1 MTGKALENANQQDA
15 NTYFG
20 NSDAEHLQHPAGVHP
35 ELEQAPQTPTTER
48 PPTIAEPPAANV
60 RSRPDRQQ
68 SIRLRRLRSPTV
80 PSRLPSIPS
89 LPNLGHEA
97 FDRSYRRRSSSEPHQ
112 APFPTGTPLAPLPS
126 VYEAPAVVAIPP
138 SPLSQ
143 ECDSVPARRCQTVQ
157 SNASGQALAEDCYNS
172 RIVDFLDVVGKRLL
186 SYFVAVVCHMP
197 PKKRI

>member
-1 MTGKALENANQQDA
+1 MTGKALENANQRDA

-20 NSDAEHLQHPAGVHP
+20 NSDAEHLQHPGGVHP
-35 ELEQAPQTPTTER
+35 EQASQTTER
-48 PPTIAEPPAANV
+48 LPTIAEPPAANV

-80 PSRLPSIPS
+80 PSRLPPIPS

-112 APFPTGTPLAPLPS
+112 ASFPTGTPLAPLPS
-126 VYEAPAVVAIPP
+126 VYEAPAIVAVSP

-143 ECDSVPARRCQTVQ
+143 ERDSVPGRRCQTVQ
-157 SNASGQALAEDCYNS
+157 SNSSRQALAEDCYNS
-172 RIVDFLDVVGKRLL
+172 RIVDFLDVVGKCLL
-186 SYFVAVVCHMP
+186 SYFVAVVCRMP
-197 PKKRI
+197 LKKRI